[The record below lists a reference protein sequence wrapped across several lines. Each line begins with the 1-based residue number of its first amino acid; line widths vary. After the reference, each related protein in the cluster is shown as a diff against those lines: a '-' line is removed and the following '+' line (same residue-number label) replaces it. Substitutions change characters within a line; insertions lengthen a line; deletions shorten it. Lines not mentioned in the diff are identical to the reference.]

1 MKTPLIKLKEK
12 RLEKGYTQQ
21 KLSELTGIKQES
33 ISRYESGEQFP
44 RRKAFEKLAEALECS
59 IGELI

>member
-1 MKTPLIKLKEK
+1 MKTPLTKLKQK

-21 KLSELTGIKQES
+21 KLAELTGIKQQS
-33 ISRYESGEQFP
+33 ISSYESGEQFP
-44 RRKAFEKLAEALECS
+44 RRKAFEKLAEVLECS

>member
-1 MKTPLIKLKEK
+1 MKQPLFKLKQK
-12 RLEKGYTQQ
+12 RISKGFTQQ
-21 KLSELTGIKQES
+21 KLSELTGIKQQS
-33 ISRYESGEQFP
+33 ISSYESGEQFP